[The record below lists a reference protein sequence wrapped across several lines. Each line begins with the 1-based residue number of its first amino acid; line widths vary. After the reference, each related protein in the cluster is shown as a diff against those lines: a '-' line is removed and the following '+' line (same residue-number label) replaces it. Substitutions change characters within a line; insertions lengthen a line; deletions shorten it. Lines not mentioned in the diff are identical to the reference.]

1 MGKFPAPPKTQTRSW
16 GPLLQEH
23 LPVRRRILR
32 ESSQDS
38 RQGLG
43 VGAGAWS
50 LVGAAVYPLPLPTSS
65 TPCSSALPLVFLL
78 WTQISWSPGTQV
90 NPKAPTLGRTG
101 RWRGPRSQLGL
112 PVGLVGENQAEVR
125 TQ

>member
-1 MGKFPAPPKTQTRSW
+1 MGKFPAPPKTHTRSW

-65 TPCSSALPLVFLL
+65 TPCSSALPLLALDPDLL
-78 WTQISWSPGTQV
+78 VSRYPGKPQGSNPGKDRKVEGPQIAAWTSCWPCRRKPG
-90 NPKAPTLGRTG
+90 
-101 RWRGPRSQLGL
+101 
-112 PVGLVGENQAEVR
+112 
-125 TQ
+125 